1 MKSFL
6 VMVFG
11 CLVFAGVASA
21 SGKCNVPL
29 EEWKPRKALQV
40 KLEGAGWTLRSIR
53 SSDGCYLVNAVNE
66 KGEPVNAQF
75 DPKSFAILDIN
86 IAP

>member
-1 MKSFL
+1 MKSLL
-6 VMVFG
+6 VTVCG

-21 SGKCNVPL
+21 SGRCNVPL

-40 KLEGAGWTLRSIR
+40 KLEEAGWTLRFIR

-75 DPKSFAILDIN
+75 DPKSFATLEIS